1 MKAKSEKIREMGK
14 DFILRPDIY
23 PEGEDPENTKS
34 TIPIEILVENF
45 RGTVIM
51 INKITFGEPS
61 DIDDTVGV
69 EIDYT
74 VIKPEGKEKEL
85 STNPE
90 FITVVGDIVTSLLI
104 YAVEKAEEI
113 VNESGENNPN
123 ESDKE

>member
-1 MKAKSEKIREMGK
+1 MKANSEKIREMGK

-23 PEGEDPENTKS
+23 PEGEDPENAKS

-61 DIDDTVGV
+61 EVDDTVGV
-69 EIDYT
+69 VIDYT

-90 FITVVGDIVTSLLI
+90 FVTIVGDIVTSLLI
-104 YAVEKAEEI
+104 YAAEKAEEI